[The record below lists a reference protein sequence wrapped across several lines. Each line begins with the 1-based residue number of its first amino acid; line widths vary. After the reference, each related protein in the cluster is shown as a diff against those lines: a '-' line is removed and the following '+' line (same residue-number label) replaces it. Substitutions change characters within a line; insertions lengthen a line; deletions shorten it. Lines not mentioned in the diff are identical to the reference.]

1 MNFFTSTEELTF
13 GALGDWWLE
22 NHAEKRLEERTLERY
37 YQYRTRAFAALGN
50 ILVKDIKVLDIQ
62 LFINSL
68 GEKGV
73 NQRTGGALSPKTI
86 RGYMNFISDIMRFA
100 WRLEII
106 EVNPCQRVELPPLV
120 KKEPVIYTEKQTCEF
135 LFYLL
140 EAPLKYQV
148 FYNVVIFA
156 GLRRGELLGLNW
168 TDIDFDNCIMLVRRN
183 SQYTKRKGLYCKTPK
198 TPTGRRTLKLP
209 EMLFTSLRRLKKEQI
224 AQCRREGVSW
234 SENTRLFTGTTGR
247 PMHPNTPYNWLKRFC
262 HNRDI
267 PFYGIHQFR
276 HLNASL
282 LICTGADPT
291 TVSHALGHSAV
302 SVTMNTYSHA
312 FAYEQA
318 KASDAI
324 GQLIAHRISAFAPS
338 VSF

>member
-22 NHAEKRLEERTLERY
+22 NHAEKSLAERTMERY
-37 YQYRTRAFAALGN
+37 YLYRKRTYAALADML
-50 ILVKDIKVLDIQ
+50 IKDIKALHIQ
-62 LFINSL
+62 LFIDSL
-68 GEKGV
+68 TECGV
-73 NQRTGGALSPKTI
+73 NQRTGGGLSPKTV

-106 EVNPCQRVELPPLV
+106 ETNPCARVSLPPLV

-135 LFYLL
+135 LFHLF
-140 EAPLKYQV
+140 EAPFKYQV
-148 FYNVVIFA
+148 FFNVVIFA

-183 SQYTKRKGLYCKTPK
+183 VQYTKRKGLFCKTPK
-198 TPTGRRTLKLP
+198 TAAGKRILKLP
-209 EMLFTSLRRLKKEQI
+209 EMLFTSLRRLKREQI
-224 AQCRREGVSW
+224 AECRREGIIWTESM
-234 SENTRLFTGTTGR
+234 RLFTGTAGK

-262 HNRDI
+262 FKRDI
-267 PFYGIHQFR
+267 LFYGIHQFR

-291 TVSHALGHSAV
+291 TVSHP
-302 SVTMNTYSHA
+302 
-312 FAYEQA
+312 
-318 KASDAI
+318 
-324 GQLIAHRISAFAPS
+324 ISSRPVVVATTTRAP
-338 VSF
+338 